1 MEFQSFVEEVW
12 PKQCSVATCFCLP
25 MFSRADNFTEKDSNN
40 APYSTKLQYVERRR
54 PLIMTRPNVSQEHI
68 LPYMK
73 MHTRQLRTR
82 TLESQ
87 STSNARPHLRDECHA
102 MLCGRHLLDS
112 AMMMSTTIFPG
123 RNPPGRNSVASTP
136 CRAHPSI
143 MNVPH
148 KVVHSIVHDQ
158 PSHPCTRNPVA
169 LLNPPSMI
177 TPMPMSRKNPPAVM
191 NSVPFPLPHRPIW

>member
-1 MEFQSFVEEVW
+1 MEFQSFIEEIW
-12 PKQCSVATCFCLP
+12 PKQCSVETCFCLP

-112 AMMMSTTIFPG
+112 CDDDVDDYFPRSKSTREKFGSEHSMSSPPIDHERTPQG
-123 RNPPGRNSVASTP
+123 RP
-136 CRAHPSI
+136 
-143 MNVPH
+143 
-148 KVVHSIVHDQ
+148 
-158 PSHPCTRNPVA
+158 
-169 LLNPPSMI
+169 
-177 TPMPMSRKNPPAVM
+177 
-191 NSVPFPLPHRPIW
+191 